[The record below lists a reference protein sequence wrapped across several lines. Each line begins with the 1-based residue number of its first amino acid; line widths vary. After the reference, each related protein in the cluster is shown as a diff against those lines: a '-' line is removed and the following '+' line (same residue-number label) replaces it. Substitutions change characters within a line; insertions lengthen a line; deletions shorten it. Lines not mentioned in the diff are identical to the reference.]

1 VQRLYLKYFRAES
14 FRKALRYQKRYLS
27 IRVNELEEHN
37 NENNNNSLTSVIPH
51 GNNLSAKSRFK
62 VAAWSVIAINRMKY
76 LVRKY
81 QRYLLK
87 SSPTYNYKE
96 KQQRGSSTV
105 VRNQTQ
111 LPLPSNAL
119 LEEERRQL
127 YPAATLSAKQHQYRH
142 SSGNSEI
149 STDDMLP
156 LQAVSNG
163 NNKSLTNQHETV
175 LSNAEYPYTRH
186 SIRQD
191 TKPMILQDLF
201 SSPPEGVEQTYRV
214 GATTTNSSH
223 NRQQKTYVNTPI
235 RESPGERKSYGKNQ
249 RGSLERD
256 NPHVTGRDYRN
267 SGRGFD
273 SLRGLDTSS
282 RLQQPPQVHQKNST
296 TTSPPISYPRP
307 KSNVLHDQDFIP
319 TKLENSSRARA
330 TKNAADHSRDTSRF
344 SSTVLDGMGSSD
356 NAQEELKGYMK
367 KLEDL
372 QRRLKSQ
379 ATESK
384 RSRNS
389 RKPPDDEEF

>member
-1 VQRLYLKYFRAES
+1 
-14 FRKALRYQKRYLS
+14 
-27 IRVNELEEHN
+27 
-37 NENNNNSLTSVIPH
+37 
-51 GNNLSAKSRFK
+51 
-62 VAAWSVIAINRMKY
+62 
-76 LVRKY
+76 
-81 QRYLLK
+81 
-87 SSPTYNYKE
+87 
-96 KQQRGSSTV
+96 
-105 VRNQTQ
+105 
-111 LPLPSNAL
+111 LPSNAL

-235 RESPGERKSYGKNQ
+235 RESPGERNSYGKNQ
-249 RGSLERD
+249 RGSLKRD

-282 RLQQPPQVHQKNST
+282 RLQPLPRLHRQYRIRDLNQMFYTIRISFPQ
-296 TTSPPISYPRP
+296 
-307 KSNVLHDQDFIP
+307 
-319 TKLENSSRARA
+319 
-330 TKNAADHSRDTSRF
+330 
-344 SSTVLDGMGSSD
+344 
-356 NAQEELKGYMK
+356 
-367 KLEDL
+367 
-372 QRRLKSQ
+372 
-379 ATESK
+379 
-384 RSRNS
+384 NS
-389 RKPPDDEEF
+389 RIAREQGQLKMLLITRAIHRDFLRPFWMAWEAVTTRKRN